1 MITIIYPYRN
11 RNLTRV
17 ENSFLSLKEQTS
29 ANFKVKF
36 VDYGSEIETAGK
48 ARLLCGRYSFIDYI
62 YYYTQHQPWNKSRAL
77 NSVIKTL
84 ESGYCF
90 VADVD
95 IIFHPE
101 FIQKAIQ
108 LQDNERITY
117 FQVGFLAEGVEVLE
131 DHFTT
136 GNFRKSTWE
145 ATGLTMFPVKVLQE
159 LRGFDEFYHF
169 WGAEDT
175 DIHVRLKNA
184 GYEVEFY
191 DKDKEVLL
199 LHQWHSSYRSKE
211 KKILTRDL
219 QITGIVQLNHQHLQ
233 WAIENKTTATNCEEW
248 GVVMSKKD
256 FEFLDQLKP
265 DITLDNEK
273 RKIDDLLYGQFPS
286 FKNKFVKIE
295 IKKSQYQRSLLY
307 NLKRI
312 LRKKVPEYYTL
323 KEVNDLVLLH
333 LISLYRNQPYFYNI
347 HKDLNGITIGIK
359 F

>member
-1 MITIIYPYRN
+1 LLSIIYPYRN
-11 RNLTRV
+11 RNLQGVKRSLDSLHSQTIS
-17 ENSFLSLKEQTS
+17 SFEV
-29 ANFKVKF
+29 FF
-36 VDYGSEIETAGK
+36 IDYGSSPEAAFQVKE
-48 ARLLCGRYSFIDYI
+48 LCAKYSFINYR
-62 YYYTQHQPWNKSRAL
+62 YAFNQHQPWNKSRAL

-84 ESGYCF
+84 ESEYCF

-95 IIFHPE
+95 IIFHPQFLE
-101 FIQKAIQ
+101 NAIQ
-108 LQDNERITY
+108 LQDNNRTTY
-117 FQVGFLAEGVEVLE
+117 FQVGFLAEGVEVLQ

-136 GNFRKSTWE
+136 GEYRKSTRE
-145 ATGLTMFPVKVLQE
+145 ATGLSMFPVKVLQQ

-175 DIHVRLKNA
+175 DMHVRLKNA

-191 DKDKEVLL
+191 DKEILL

-211 KKILTRDL
+211 KTILTRDL

-233 WAIENKTTATNCEEW
+233 WAIENKTTVTNCEEW

-286 FKNKFVKIE
+286 FKNKFMKIE
-295 IKKSQYQRSLLY
+295 IKKSPYQRSLLY

-333 LISLYRNQPYFYNI
+333 LISLYRNKPYFYNI
-347 HKDLNGITIGIK
+347 HKDLNGIIIGIK